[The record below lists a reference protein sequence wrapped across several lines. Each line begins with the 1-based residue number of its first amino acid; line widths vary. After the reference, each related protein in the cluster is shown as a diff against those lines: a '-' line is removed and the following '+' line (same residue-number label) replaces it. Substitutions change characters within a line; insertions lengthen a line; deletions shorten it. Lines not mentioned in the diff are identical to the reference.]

1 MFFLFLQEEKIDI
14 EDQIQ
19 FSLLEKTKHFEGLI
33 RKYEPETT
41 QICHTYKLQNNDDE
55 DVIIIE
61 DDKEVKN
68 SESEFVDEFSQF
80 VKKRDE
86 ELNRK
91 RRKFSDSL
99 LSSTY
104 ETIPTSKQSPA
115 TKVPE
120 GSNFLLQ
127 KLLKRSPPPPT
138 IPLASTTSQA
148 GPRNVVAPH
157 NVPTPQYLTK
167 PVNVTNS
174 QEPITIIK
182 EDNDDDDDVIIVAE
196 DIEFDVSEDEM
207 EQEFSGQYSQFLK
220 KYYAG
225 PVTKKKRWNSVE
237 PKLPSDNSKI
247 EINSQVASTQHTKP
261 TSLAALQN
269 FTTAPLFIASPM
281 LTAQNGT
288 VNQLIPIT
296 PMIGTNVGQQVAAP
310 QLVALIPSNGV
321 QHNTLYL
328 QNNNLQTYLLN
339 PLVSTAPHLV
349 IDSGQVVI
357 KQEEKKL

>member
-1 MFFLFLQEEKIDI
+1 MFCLFLQEEEIDV
-14 EDQIQ
+14 EDHVQ

-33 RKYEPETT
+33 QKYEPETT
-41 QICHTYKLQNNDDE
+41 QICHTYKVQNNDDE
-55 DVIIIE
+55 DVIIVE

-68 SESEFVDEFSQF
+68 SESEFVDEFSHF

-91 RRKFSDSL
+91 RRKFSDSRL
-99 LSSTY
+99 GSTY
-104 ETIPTSKQSPA
+104 ETIPNLKQSPA

-120 GSNFLLQ
+120 GSNFILQ

-148 GPRNVVAPH
+148 GPRNVEAPH

-167 PVNVTNS
+167 PVNVTKS
-174 QEPITIIK
+174 QEPITIK
-182 EDNDDDDDVIIVAE
+182 EDNDDDVIIVAE

-207 EQEFSGQYSQFLK
+207 EKEFSGQYSQFLN

-225 PVTKKKRWNSVE
+225 PITKKKRWNSVE

-247 EINSQVASTQHTKP
+247 KINSQVASTQHTKP

-288 VNQLIPIT
+288 LNQLMPIT

-321 QHNTLYL
+321 QNNTLYL
-328 QNNNLQTYLLN
+328 QNNNLQTYFLN
-339 PLVSTAPHLV
+339 PLVSTAPRLV

-357 KQEEKKL
+357 KQEENKL